1 MLITRL
7 LEKYGEDVPIFT
19 DEILDVMKDYSRPRV
34 YQLID
39 EAINHEKLIRY
50 DRGVYYIPTDTILGK
65 SSISYDQVVY
75 KKYISNNDDIY
86 GIYGQFFLEL
96 KFMYSTQFPMLT
108 EVITN
113 NESRKY
119 REVIIGKRKVVVK
132 KSRITITKENVF
144 SYMLLEFFKN
154 INVDYFI
161 SNKYV
166 NKEISKFIN
175 DKKITLNDI
184 NKISN
189 YFPSKSIKNIF
200 LTGVIY
206 ELIRQQNIKEI
217 NS

>member
-1 MLITRL
+1 MLISRL

-119 REVIIGKRKVVVK
+119 REVIIGKR
-132 KSRITITKENVF
+132 
-144 SYMLLEFFKN
+144 
-154 INVDYFI
+154 
-161 SNKYV
+161 
-166 NKEISKFIN
+166 
-175 DKKITLNDI
+175 
-184 NKISN
+184 
-189 YFPSKSIKNIF
+189 
-200 LTGVIY
+200 
-206 ELIRQQNIKEI
+206 
-217 NS
+217 